1 MTETLKK
8 CVDYLKTE
16 GFRIMAEKEN
26 YCAFKH
32 QGKIYSI
39 ENEAKDEMFLRF
51 VLPNFYHI
59 DDEEEEIKALRIINR
74 ISHERKAIKL
84 SFDSEKDMWATVELF
99 IDKNTDLPPIIN
111 RSLDIISD
119 FSFQFIHE
127 IAH

>member
-26 YCAFKH
+26 HCAFKY
-32 QGKIYSI
+32 QGKIYFI

-59 DDEEEEIKALRIINR
+59 DDEEEEVKALRIINR
-74 ISHERKAIKL
+74 ISREKKAIKL
-84 SFDSEKDMWATVELF
+84 SFGSEKDMWATVELF
-99 IDKNTDLPPIIN
+99 IDKNTDLPPIID
-111 RSLDIISD
+111 RSLDIISN
-119 FSFQFIHE
+119 FSFQFVQE
-127 IAH
+127 L